1 MSTVTN
7 NLKLFKYKTDSDGDQ
22 TFNIDRSLSDNF
34 ETIDK
39 MLNMYA
45 YDSTFTYSAGMHVID
60 NGVVYKS
67 LTDNNIGKALTNT
80 TYWSKEL
87 YKGDNS
93 AVLQTLQIIYPV
105 GAIYIGMTETCP
117 ISALFGTWTKIT
129 SGLTLQQADNIN
141 TVGTEIPAGLPNIK
155 GTFPAIEGASKCY
168 NLNNFGDA
176 IYRYKSNNSSTVDNS
191 NGDADDTAALDA
203 SRASSI
209 YGSSDTVQPPALA
222 VNIWRR
228 TA

>member
-1 MSTVTN
+1 MSTVTE
-7 NLKLFKYKTDSDGDQ
+7 NLKLFTYQADLDGDQ

-34 ETIDK
+34 EQIDK

-67 LTDNNIGKALTNT
+67 LTDNNTGKALTNT

-93 AVLQTLQIIYPV
+93 AVLQTLQTIYPV

-129 SGLTLQQADNIN
+129 SGLTLQQADNVN
-141 TVGTEIPAGLPNIK
+141 TVGTEIPAGLPNITGEFWLAGGK
-155 GTFPAIEGASKCY
+155 EY
-168 NLNNFGDA
+168 NLA
-176 IYRYKSNNSSTVDNS
+176 
-191 NGDADDTAALDA
+191 TASGAFAKAKKTGVWGQSGGEAGSGVKININA
-203 SRASSI
+203 SRSSSI
-209 YGSSDTVQPPALA
+209 YDSSDTVQPPALA
-222 VNIWRR
+222 VNIWQR

>member
-7 NLKLFKYKTDSDGDQ
+7 NLKLFKYQADLDGAQ

-60 NGVVYKS
+60 NGVIYKS
-67 LTDNNIGKALTNT
+67 LTDNNTGKALTNT

-93 AVLQTLQIIYPV
+93 AVLQTLQTIYPV

-129 SGLTLQQADNIN
+129 SGLTLQQADSSHP
-141 TVGTEIPAGLPNIK
+141 VGTEIPAGLPDHTHYLARK
-155 GTFPAIEGASKCY
+155 Y
-168 NLNNFGDA
+168 GDA
-176 IYRYKSNNSSTVDNS
+176 APDTHERGYFSSESST
-191 NGDADDTAALDA
+191 ATRLPMA
-203 SRASSI
+203 SAYNSI
-209 YGSSDTVQPPALA
+209 YGASNTVQPPALA
-222 VNIWRR
+222 VNIWQR